1 MAALTRLGYE
11 VKWTGSGCKIN
22 SPDGAQL
29 PVQLDQGCPTL
40 PRREGVCILQQVEDH
55 QRRETQMKR
64 AAIRPNGELHKVCAE
79 VEVVKRLKAIFPKV
93 PADLAKPGDLQS
105 PSSTDIQRAKTLV
118 VHLFSGDDPKF
129 WMAQEKNGVVIICIE
144 LTKGGDLR
152 NGHLYGWL
160 EQLARSGKIDVLLAG
175 PPCRSVSVCRLRSLE
190 GDDGPRVV
198 RMGMNDLA
206 EVTFLR
212 KSSNWFVMATCF
224 GCGQCG

>member
-1 MAALTRLGYE
+1 
-11 VKWTGSGCKIN
+11 
-22 SPDGAQL
+22 
-29 PVQLDQGCPTL
+29 
-40 PRREGVCILQQVEDH
+40 
-55 QRRETQMKR
+55 
-64 AAIRPNGELHKVCAE
+64 
-79 VEVVKRLKAIFPKV
+79 
-93 PADLAKPGDLQS
+93 
-105 PSSTDIQRAKTLV
+105 
-118 VHLFSGDDPKF
+118 
-129 WMAQEKNGVVIICIE
+129 MAQEKNGVVIICIE
-144 LTKGGDLR
+144 LTKGEIFETAICMG
-152 NGHLYGWL
+152 GWNNWQGVERSMFFLL